1 MKFNEYKHW
10 RKPKKKNKDI
20 IPKVIDNLDRIKDS
34 LFNSTDSIAYNNA
47 FAIDTVIKWLST
59 LTNVNESLRKN
70 TLIKCVKKLDE
81 IYNSLNEA
89 GYNWNKGMSNNA
101 VSAYENGRMPISKWS
116 KNLILEKIS
125 EFYPEVLELAS
136 KEHIDKLRE
145 IFLYK
150 SEYHHTSK
158 YYNVTDFYA
167 FDEEL
172 DMNDILDELNQKYY
186 VWDRMTRETLGKD
199 LTYSQAKKLEK
210 SNKYALIDNMQFFG
224 EDFKLMD
231 KEEPEYQLGDAYIV
245 DTKQELIDG
254 LNKIIIGDTI
264 ALKQGDREITI
275 YFNDENDYSILDDDG
290 TLDDDLR
297 YDDIGRIHDM
307 TKEDILDWIE
317 VYI

>member
-1 MKFNEYKHW
+1 MRFNEYKHW

-59 LTNVNESLRKN
+59 LTGVNESNKKVILE
-70 TLIKCVKKLDE
+70 KCIKKLDS
-81 IYNSLNEA
+81 IYNSLNE
-89 GYNWNKGMSNNA
+89 
-101 VSAYENGRMPISKWS
+101 E
-116 KNLILEKIS
+116 
-125 EFYPEVLELAS
+125 
-136 KEHIDKLRE
+136 
-145 IFLYK
+145 
-150 SEYHHTSK
+150 
-158 YYNVTDFYA
+158 
-167 FDEEL
+167 
-172 DMNDILDELNQKYY
+172 
-186 VWDRMTRETLGKD
+186 
-199 LTYSQAKKLEK
+199 
-210 SNKYALIDNMQFFG
+210 
-224 EDFKLMD
+224 FKLMD

-264 ALKQGDREITI
+264 ALKQSDREITI

-290 TLDDDLR
+290 TIDDSLR

-307 TKEDILDWIE
+307 TKEEVIDWIE